1 MKKVNL
7 RNGEL
12 LTIREAT
19 KDDAESVIAFVKA
32 IGDESDNLTFSGS
45 EFRLTI
51 EEEQKI
57 LTDFHQKENHI
68 YLIALIDDN
77 IVGQAHAYGS
87 HKPRLKHAC
96 EIGISTRKNH
106 WGKGVATSVLTV
118 LIEWANTNPIIKKIN
133 LKANVTN
140 TKAIALYERM
150 GFEHEGVHRRDFYLY
165 GEYTDAVSMGMII
178 D

>member
-1 MKKVNL
+1 MKKVIL
-7 RNGEL
+7 KNGEHL
-12 LTIREAT
+12 IIRIAQES
-19 KDDAESVIAFVKA
+19 DAECIIEFVKA

-45 EFRLTI
+45 EFTVTV
-51 EEEQKI
+51 EEEKNI
-57 LTDFHQKENHI
+57 LRKFKEQENHI
-68 YLIALIDDN
+68 YLIALIEGE

-87 HKPRLKHAC
+87 HKARLRHAC

-106 WGKGVATSVLTV
+106 WGKGVATEVLTF
-118 LIEWANTNPIIKKIN
+118 LIDWAKANKVIKKIN

-150 GFEHEGVHRRDFYLY
+150 GFKHEGLHKRDFYLH
-165 GEYTDAVSMGMII
+165 GEFIDAVSMGLVI